1 MTEFHADRRQ
11 YKRIAFD
18 APAVLSQDANV
29 WQVRLVDLSL
39 HGLLIEKPSPFEG
52 DPEQPFVIKFELGKQ
67 ADVMMEIQLRHDDNG
82 QLGFEC
88 LHIDLES
95 ITYLRRLI
103 ELNLG
108 DQVELQRELGSL
120 IDT

>member
-18 APAVLSQDANV
+18 ARAELSQDANV

-39 HGLLIEKPSPFEG
+39 HGLLIERPSPWSG
-52 DPEQPFVIKFELGKQ
+52 DPEQPFVVNIHLSEEV
-67 ADVMMEIQLRHDDNG
+67 DVLMEVQLRHDNNG

-88 LHIDLES
+88 LHTDIES
-95 ITYLRRLI
+95 LSYLRRLI

>member
-1 MTEFHADRRQ
+1 MTDFHADRRQ

-18 APAVLSQDANV
+18 AWGELSQGANV
-29 WQVRLVDLSL
+29 WPVRLVDLSL
-39 HGLLIEKPSPFEG
+39 KGLLIERPSNWAAEPEEPFI
-52 DPEQPFVIKFELGKQ
+52 IKIFLSDQ
-67 ADVMMEIQLRHDDNG
+67 ADVMMEVQLRHDNDG
-82 QLGFEC
+82 HLGFAC

-108 DQVELQRELGSL
+108 DEDELQRELGSL
-120 IDT
+120 IDS

>member
-18 APAVLSQDANV
+18 APAELSQDANV
-29 WQVRLVDLSL
+29 WHVRLVDLSL

-52 DPEQPFVIKFELGKQ
+52 DPEQPFVINIHLSDQ
-67 ADVMMEIQLRHDDNG
+67 VDVLMEVMLRHDNDG

-88 LHIDLES
+88 LHIDLDS

-108 DQVELQRELGSL
+108 DQVELHREMDSL